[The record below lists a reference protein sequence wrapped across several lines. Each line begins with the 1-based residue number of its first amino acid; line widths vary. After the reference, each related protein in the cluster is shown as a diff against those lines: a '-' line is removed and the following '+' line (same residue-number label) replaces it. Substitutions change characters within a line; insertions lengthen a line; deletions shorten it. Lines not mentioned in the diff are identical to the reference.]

1 MSPPDYT
8 GLLKMLYD
16 WQTIIA
22 GVAAIVGGWI
32 AYRAGVIQAQA
43 TRESAAKQIAAA
55 DAEIK
60 NADAAAADAIR
71 REVIEF
77 SKFISGNL
85 EICGHIHAGTPA
97 PVPRHDLPSIMKT
110 GIDPVVYPAIAD
122 RIGRI
127 PFPQQVV
134 SFYTRIAEAQAIIE
148 IIAKGPAH
156 DTPVT
161 ADLAQTIAESFI
173 TALQLAKL
181 ILQPV
186 SNPNL
191 DEQVLELTQRNID
204 QALVAAHE
212 NFPDAESFT

>member
-1 MSPPDYT
+1 MSVSPTAYS
-8 GLLKMLYD
+8 GIWKLFHD

-22 GVAAIVGGWI
+22 GAAAIFGGWM
-32 AYRAGVIQAQA
+32 AYRAGVKQAQA
-43 TRESAAKQIAAA
+43 TRESADNQIAATA
-55 DAEIK
+55 AEIK
-60 NADAAAADAIR
+60 NSDSAAADAIR

-85 EICGHIHAGTPA
+85 EICGHINAGTQ
-97 PVPRHDLPSIMKT
+97 VPRHDLPSIMKT

-148 IIAKGPAH
+148 TVAHGPAH

-161 ADLAQTIAESFI
+161 PALAQTISESLI
-173 TALQLAKL
+173 TALQLARA
-181 ILQPV
+181 IVGHVPD
-186 SNPNL
+186 PNL
-191 DEQVLELTQRNID
+191 EKQLVEITLRNID
-204 QALVAAHE
+204 AALEAARR
-212 NFPDAESFT
+212 NFPNAESFA

>member
-8 GLLKMLYD
+8 GAWKLLYD

-22 GVAAIVGGWI
+22 GAAAILGGWI
-32 AYRAGVIQAQA
+32 AYRAGVIQAKA
-43 TRESAAKQIAAA
+43 TRDASDKQIAAVA
-55 DAEIK
+55 AEIK
-60 NADAAAADAIR
+60 NSDTAATDAIR

-85 EICGHIHAGTPA
+85 EICGHINAGTQ
-97 PVPRHDLPSIMKT
+97 VPRRDLPSIMKT
-110 GIDPVVYPAIAD
+110 GIEPVVYPAIAD

-148 IIAKGPAH
+148 IVAKGPGH

-161 ADLAQTIAESFI
+161 PALAQSLADSLI
-173 TALQLAKL
+173 TALQLAKA
-181 ILQPV
+181 IVEHVP
-186 SNPNL
+186 NPNL
-191 DEQVLELTQRNID
+191 DEKVIDITRRNID
-204 QALVAAHE
+204 EALATAQQ
-212 NFPDAESFT
+212 NFPNAESFT